1 MNRILIYSHDGFGLG
16 NIRRMLR
23 IATHMAGSLSEVSV
37 LVLSG
42 SPMVQGFRIAPHIDY
57 IKLPSVTR
65 TERDGYATRSLGLA
79 ADDTF
84 ELRANMILA
93 AVVDFRPDVIL
104 VDKKPLGMHDELEAA
119 IYYTRMHRPQTGLV
133 LVLRDILDQPQ
144 ATIRSWRAGHYTES
158 IERYYDS
165 VLVLGS
171 PDVFDMRREYDLPEA
186 VCRKLRFCG
195 YVTASPGLRKR
206 DEVRRELGVGQ
217 TESLVLVTPGGGED
231 GVEVIDAYAAA
242 LPRLHA
248 SPTCKSLIVTGP
260 EMPAEKRHVIEE
272 AARTHANVT
281 VREFTDDMMSYMDAA
296 DVVVA
301 MGGYNTV
308 CEIAT
313 LRKRA
318 VVVPRV
324 RPVQE
329 QGIRASRLASL
340 GLLRMIHPDTLTP
353 NTLANAVERE
363 LEIDSSR
370 TDATLDLNALPR
382 VTRHVTALLDRR
394 HAIVGAPVS
403 GPEALSAA
411 VQPSIHRA
419 MA

>member
-1 MNRILIYSHDGFGLG
+1 
-16 NIRRMLR
+16 
-23 IATHMAGSLSEVSV
+23 
-37 LVLSG
+37 
-42 SPMVQGFRIAPHIDY
+42 
-57 IKLPSVTR
+57 
-65 TERDGYATRSLGLA
+65 
-79 ADDTF
+79 
-84 ELRANMILA
+84 
-93 AVVDFRPDVIL
+93 
-104 VDKKPLGMHDELEAA
+104 
-119 IYYTRMHRPQTGLV
+119 
-133 LVLRDILDQPQ
+133 
-144 ATIRSWRAGHYTES
+144 
-158 IERYYDS
+158 
-165 VLVLGS
+165 
-171 PDVFDMRREYDLPEA
+171 
-186 VCRKLRFCG
+186 
-195 YVTASPGLRKR
+195 
-206 DEVRRELGVGQ
+206 
-217 TESLVLVTPGGGED
+217 
-231 GVEVIDAYAAA
+231 
-242 LPRLHA
+242 
-248 SPTCKSLIVTGP
+248 
-260 EMPAEKRHVIEE
+260 MPAEKRHVIEE